1 MTMVK
6 NPTVSVIIPTY
17 NRANLVDK
25 AIKSVLSQ
33 TYQDFEIIVIDDGS
47 TDNTEEIIRGF
58 KDKRVKYIK
67 KYKKN
72 RGISA
77 TRNIGIKVARGK
89 YIASLDSDDEWLPDK
104 LDKQIKILQDGP
116 PELGV
121 VYSNSCY
128 IDESGKNMNKLPK
141 PKKLEGYIYE
151 DLLGGN
157 YVGTPSTV
165 LIRKECFQ
173 QVGLFD
179 DLLNTQADW
188 DMWIRI
194 AKYYRFALIKTPL
207 VRYRLHSN
215 QLSKNLGVK
224 IISANRILVK
234 YANELEIRR
243 RAHSKHYFY
252 IGNRFCHME
261 KTKEGQRYLLK
272 AISLYPFYI
281 RYYICMFG
289 SLFGPK
295 CFIFFVDIKGYLTR
309 IIVKHIGKIR
319 KINSNSL

>member
-6 NPTVSVIIPTY
+6 NSTISVIIPTY
-17 NRANLVDK
+17 NRANLIEK
-25 AIKSVLSQ
+25 AIKSVLKQ
-33 TYQDFEIIVIDDGS
+33 TYQDFEIIIVDDGS

-67 KYKKN
+67 KYKMN
-72 RGISA
+72 RGISVA
-77 TRNIGIKVARGK
+77 RNIGIKIARGK
-89 YIASLDSDDEWLPDK
+89 YIAFLDSDDEWFPEK
-104 LDKQIKILQDGP
+104 LNKQIKILQDGS

-121 VYSNSCY
+121 VYSISCY
-128 IDESGKNMNKLPK
+128 IDESGKNINKLRNS
-141 PKKLEGYIYE
+141 KKVEGYIYE
-151 DLLGGN
+151 DLLGKN

-165 LIRKECFQ
+165 LIRKECFH

-179 DLLNTQADW
+179 DLLNAQEDW

-194 AKYYRFALIKTPL
+194 AKYYRFALIKIPL
-207 VRYRLHSN
+207 VKYRLHSN

-224 IISANRILVK
+224 IISANRILIK

-243 RAHSKHYFY
+243 GAHSKHYFY

-261 KTKEGQRYLLK
+261 KTKEGQRCLCK
-272 AISLYPFYI
+272 AISLYPFCI
-281 RYYICMFG
+281 RYYICIVG

-295 CFIFFVDIKGYLTR
+295 CFIYFVNIKRCLTSAIRSLLIKLKTR
-309 IIVKHIGKIR
+309 IY
-319 KINSNSL
+319 

>member
-1 MTMVK
+1 MVK

-179 DLLNTQADW
+179 DLLNAQADW

-252 IGNRFCHME
+252 IGNRFCHMG
-261 KTKEGQRYLLK
+261 KTKEGQRYLCK
-272 AISLYPFYI
+272 AISLYSFYF
-281 RYYICMFG
+281 RYYICMVG

-295 CFIFFVDIKGYLTR
+295 CFMYFVNIKRCLTR

>member
-1 MTMVK
+1 MENT
-6 NPTVSVIIPTY
+6 PIISVIIPTY
-17 NRANLVDK
+17 NRENMIGY
-25 AIKSVLSQ
+25 AIKSVLNQ
-33 TYQDFEIIVIDDGS
+33 TFKNLEIIVVDDGS

-72 RGISA
+72 RGISVA
-77 TRNIGIKVARGK
+77 RNVGIKIARGK
-89 YIASLDSDDEWLPDK
+89 YIALLDSDDKWLPEK
-104 LDKQIKILQDGP
+104 LDKQIKILQDGS

-128 IDESGKNMNKLPK
+128 IDESGKNINKLPK

-179 DLLNTQADW
+179 DLLNAQADW

-194 AKYYRFALIKTPL
+194 AKYYRFTLIKTPL

-252 IGNRFCHME
+252 IGNRFCHMG
-261 KTKEGQRYLLK
+261 KTKEGQRYLCK
-272 AISLYPFYI
+272 AISLYPFCF
-281 RYYICMFG
+281 RYYICMVG

-295 CFIFFVDIKGYLTR
+295 YFMYFVNIKRCLTR